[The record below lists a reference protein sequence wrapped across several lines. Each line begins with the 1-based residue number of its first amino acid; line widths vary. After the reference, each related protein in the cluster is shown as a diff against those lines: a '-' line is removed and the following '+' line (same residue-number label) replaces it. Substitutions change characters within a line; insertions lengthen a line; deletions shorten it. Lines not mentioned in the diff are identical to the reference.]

1 MSEAPPSITLE
12 AGKESIEELAEAAEA
27 QFKRLVDIFNPKNNK
42 LNWLLLALPITLYFN
57 FQHSL
62 QMAFV
67 FSMIAIAP
75 LAFLMGKAT
84 EEIALRTGEAVGGLL
99 NATFGN
105 AVEMIIAGMALYA
118 ASQNPDVVETMV
130 TVTQASLIGSIL
142 GNLLLVLG
150 LAMLYGGIKH
160 SEQSFSNQS
169 GQMNGALLVLAV
181 VALIVPSAFHY
192 NGGTSDAVMKLSYA
206 TALVLLFIYGCSLL
220 FQLKTHVNE
229 FSSGGHGG
237 GHEDPEMSIKDAWIL
252 LILATVLVGWMAH
265 ILVHSLETTV
275 EKWHLPEL
283 FIGVILVPFF
293 GNAAEHFT
301 AVLVAGKDK
310 MDLSIAIAIGSSVQ
324 IALCV
329 APIMV
334 LWGWVL
340 GVPLPL
346 EFGLLETVAAF
357 GSVLITISILA
368 DGKTNWLEG
377 VMSLACFAILGMAF
391 FFA

>member
-1 MSEAPPSITLE
+1 MSEANPSINSE
-12 AGKESIEELAEAAEA
+12 AGNESIEELTEAAQI

-42 LNWLLLALPITLYFN
+42 LNWLLLALPLTLYFN
-57 FQHSL
+57 FQHSQ

-118 ASQNPDVVETMV
+118 ASQNPAVVDTMV

-150 LAMLYGGIKH
+150 LAMLYGGLKH

-192 NGGTSDAVMKLSYA
+192 NGGSSDAVMKLSYA

-229 FSSGGHGG
+229 FSSGGHGS
-237 GHEDPEMSIKDAWIL
+237 GHEDPEISIKDAWIL
-252 LILATVLVGWMAH
+252 LILATALVGWMAH

-275 EKWHLPEL
+275 EQWHLPEL
-283 FIGVILVPFF
+283 FIGVILVPLF

-324 IALCV
+324 IALFV

-334 LWGWVL
+334 LWGWLL

-346 EFGLLETVAAF
+346 EFGLLETVATF

>member
-1 MSEAPPSITLE
+1 MSEQSHASEDQPENS
-12 AGKESIEELAEAAEA
+12 ESDFLSLID
-27 QFKRLVDIFNPKNNK
+27 VFNPMKNQ
-42 LNWLLLALPITLYFN
+42 LNWLLLAVPITLYYEWS
-57 FQHSL
+57 HSL
-62 QMAFV
+62 EMAFF

-118 ASQNPDVVETMV
+118 ASKNPDVLETMV

-150 LAMLYGGIKH
+150 IAMLYGGLKH
-160 SEQSFSNQS
+160 REQRFASQS
-169 GQMNGALLVLAV
+169 GQMNGALLVMAV
-181 VALIVPSAFHY
+181 VALIVPSAFHLS
-192 NGGTSDAVMKLSYA
+192 GGSEADVLRLSYA
-206 TALVLLFIYGCSLL
+206 TAIILLAVYAASLF
-220 FQLKTHVNE
+220 FQLKTHSE
-229 FSSGGHGG
+229 DFESGGHGG
-237 GHEDPEMSIKDAWIL
+237 HEDPQLSIKDAWTL
-252 LILATVLVGWMAH
+252 LLLATLFVGWMAH
-265 ILVHSLETTV
+265 VLVHSLEVTV
-275 EKWHLPEL
+275 EKWHMPEL

-324 IALCV
+324 IALFV
-329 APIMV
+329 APVMV
-334 LWGWVL
+334 LLGWVL
-340 GVPLPL
+340 GVGLPL
-346 EFGLLETVAAF
+346 QFGMLETAATF
-357 GSVLITISILA
+357 VSVFIAIAILA

-377 VMSLACFAILGMAF
+377 VMLLACYAILALAF
-391 FFA
+391 FFL

>member
-1 MSEAPPSITLE
+1 
-12 AGKESIEELAEAAEA
+12 
-27 QFKRLVDIFNPKNNK
+27 
-42 LNWLLLALPITLYFN
+42 LALPITLYFN

-324 IALCV
+324 IALFV

>member
-1 MSEAPPSITLE
+1 MSEAPQSMIIE
-12 AGKESIEELAEAAEA
+12 AEKESIEELAEVAEA
-27 QFKRLVDIFNPKNNK
+27 QFKRLVDILNPKNNT

-118 ASQNPDVVETMV
+118 ASQNPAVVDTMV

-160 SEQSFSNQS
+160 SEQTFSNQS

-192 NGGTSDAVMKLSYA
+192 NGGSSDAVMKLSYA

-229 FSSGGHGG
+229 FSSGGHGE
-237 GHEDPEMSIKDAWIL
+237 GHEDPEMSIKDAWVL
-252 LILATVLVGWMAH
+252 LILATILVGWMAH

-324 IALCV
+324 IALFV
-329 APIMV
+329 APIMI

-357 GSVLITISILA
+357 GSVFITISILA

-377 VMSLACFAILGMAF
+377 AMALACYAILGMAF

>member
-1 MSEAPPSITLE
+1 M
-12 AGKESIEELAEAAEA
+12 
-27 QFKRLVDIFNPKNNK
+27 
-42 LNWLLLALPITLYFN
+42 NWLLLALPITLYFN

-118 ASQNPDVVETMV
+118 ASQNPDVVDTMV

-150 LAMLYGGIKH
+150 LAMLYGGLKH
-160 SEQSFSNQS
+160 SEQTFSNQS

-229 FSSGGHGG
+229 FSSGGHGA
-237 GHEDPEMSIKDAWIL
+237 HEEPEISIKDAWIL
-252 LILATVLVGWMAH
+252 LILATILVGWMAH

-301 AVLVAGKDK
+301 AVIVAGKDK

-324 IALCV
+324 IALFV
-329 APIMV
+329 APVMV

>member
-1 MSEAPPSITLE
+1 MSEAPQSMIIE
-12 AGKESIEELAEAAEA
+12 AEKESIEELAEVAEA
-27 QFKRLVDIFNPKNNK
+27 QFKRLVDILNPKNNT

-118 ASQNPDVVETMV
+118 ASQNPAVVDTMV

-160 SEQSFSNQS
+160 REQTFSNQS

-192 NGGTSDAVMKLSYA
+192 NGGSSDAVMKLSYA

-229 FSSGGHGG
+229 FSSGGHGE
-237 GHEDPEMSIKDAWIL
+237 GHEDPEMSIKDAWVL
-252 LILATVLVGWMAH
+252 LILATILVGWMAH

-324 IALCV
+324 IALFV

-357 GSVLITISILA
+357 GSVFITISILA

-377 VMSLACFAILGMAF
+377 AMALACYAILGMAF

>member
-1 MSEAPPSITLE
+1 MSEAPQSMIIE
-12 AGKESIEELAEAAEA
+12 AEKESIEELAEVAEA
-27 QFKRLVDIFNPKNNK
+27 QFKRLVDILNPKNNT

-118 ASQNPDVVETMV
+118 ASQNPAVVDTMV

-160 SEQSFSNQS
+160 SEQTFSNQS

-181 VALIVPSAFHY
+181 VARIVPSAFHY
-192 NGGTSDAVMKLSYA
+192 NGGSSDAVMKLSYA

-229 FSSGGHGG
+229 FSSGGHGE
-237 GHEDPEMSIKDAWIL
+237 GHEDPEMSIKDAWVL
-252 LILATVLVGWMAH
+252 LILATILVGWMAH

-324 IALCV
+324 IALFV

-357 GSVLITISILA
+357 GSVFITISILA

-377 VMSLACFAILGMAF
+377 AMALACYAILGMAF

>member
-1 MSEAPPSITLE
+1 MSEAPQSMIIE
-12 AGKESIEELAEAAEA
+12 AEKESIEELAEVAEA
-27 QFKRLVDIFNPKNNK
+27 QFKRLVDILNPKNNT

-62 QMAFV
+62 QMAFI

-118 ASQNPDVVETMV
+118 ASQNPAVVDTMV

-160 SEQSFSNQS
+160 SEQTFSNQS

-192 NGGTSDAVMKLSYA
+192 NGGSSDAVMKLSYA

-220 FQLKTHVNE
+220 FQL
-229 FSSGGHGG
+229 
-237 GHEDPEMSIKDAWIL
+237 
-252 LILATVLVGWMAH
+252 
-265 ILVHSLETTV
+265 
-275 EKWHLPEL
+275 
-283 FIGVILVPFF
+283 
-293 GNAAEHFT
+293 
-301 AVLVAGKDK
+301 
-310 MDLSIAIAIGSSVQ
+310 
-324 IALCV
+324 
-329 APIMV
+329 
-334 LWGWVL
+334 
-340 GVPLPL
+340 
-346 EFGLLETVAAF
+346 
-357 GSVLITISILA
+357 
-368 DGKTNWLEG
+368 
-377 VMSLACFAILGMAF
+377 
-391 FFA
+391 